1 MSSTAIVVPPEVAV
15 AFDALAAAVAT
26 IGGLK
31 LDNYAPGVRLHAL
44 EQLETARRQQAVS
57 GHDLIAGLAK
67 EDPAD
72 VGGPI
77 HKVIA
82 DWLRISCAE
91 ARRRM
96 RDAEQLAPRMTIT
109 GETLPPELPATA
121 QAWRNGML
129 DQQHLRVIQTF
140 VRDLPVD
147 TSVDT
152 VERAERF
159 LAQQSATLRPDQL
172 EKVANRC
179 AVMIN
184 PDGKFSDIGRAGH
197 RGFTWSSQRPDG
209 MSMGKLVASPELRA
223 NLDAWLARFAAP
235 GMCNPDDQNHC
246 VTGEPGEDLAGR
258 DARSHAQRQHD
269 ALNALVRGQLGD
281 PKLGV
286 HNGLPVTV
294 IVSTTLQELNT
305 AAGQAVT
312 GGGTLLPMR
321 DLIRMAG
328 HAYHYLAVFDEHRSR
343 PLYLG
348 RSRRVASADQRV
360 VLYAKDRGCT
370 APGCDVP
377 AYWTEVHHDDD
388 WAHGGRTDIDKL
400 TLACKPDHK
409 LADKGWRTVKSGN
422 GETQW
427 IPPPHLDHGQAR
439 TNDYHHPERIF
450 DDQQSSGSPP
460 SAQAGAHSPNS

>member
-121 QAWRNGML
+121 QAWRNGAL
-129 DQQHLRVIQTF
+129 DPQHLRVIQTF

-184 PDGKFSDIGRAGH
+184 PDGKFSDADRARH

-209 MSMGKLVASPELRA
+209 MSVGKLTASPELRA

-235 GMCNPDDQNHC
+235 GMCNPDGQNPC
-246 VTGEPGEDLAGR
+246 ITGEPGEDLAGR

-294 IVSTTLQELNT
+294 IVSTTLQELST

-348 RSRRVASADQRV
+348 RSRRIASADQRV

-377 AYWTEVHHDDD
+377 GYRVEVHHVDD
-388 WAHGGRTDIDKL
+388 WAHGGPTDIDKL

-409 LADKGWRTVKSGN
+409 LADKGWRTVKLGN

-427 IPPPHLDHGQAR
+427 IPPPHLDYGQAR